1 MEGVVNISSL
11 ISVVLYSLIGCF
23 AFAIAFKILDILTP
37 NDMWT
42 EILEEHNNALAIIIG
57 AIAIGLA
64 IIISA
69 AIRG

>member
-1 MEGVVNISSL
+1 MDGLINITNIL
-11 ISVVLYSLIGCF
+11 SVIIYSLIGCVVF
-23 AFAIAFKILDILTP
+23 ALAFKVLDILTP

-57 AIAIGLA
+57 AVAIGLA

>member
-1 MEGVVNISSL
+1 MDGLINITNIL
-11 ISVVLYSLIGCF
+11 SVIIYSLIGCVVF
-23 AFAIAFKILDILTP
+23 ALAFKVLDMLTP

-57 AIAIGLA
+57 AVAIGLA